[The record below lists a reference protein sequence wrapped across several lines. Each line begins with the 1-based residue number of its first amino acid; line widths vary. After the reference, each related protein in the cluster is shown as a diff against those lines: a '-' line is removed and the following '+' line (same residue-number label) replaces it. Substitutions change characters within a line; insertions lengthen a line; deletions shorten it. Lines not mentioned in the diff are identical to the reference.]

1 MKQCLN
7 LVRKKIINPP
17 KKYLKTKK
25 NLLMFRQCPDLMALI
40 ESTALFDLVLD
51 FSGYEAKWIHDNC
64 VVLKGKVSQGP
75 YTEIIDL

>member
-1 MKQCLN
+1 
-7 LVRKKIINPP
+7 
-17 KKYLKTKK
+17 
-25 NLLMFRQCPDLMALI
+25 MFRQCPYLMALI

-75 YTEIIDL
+75 YTEIIEL

>member
-1 MKQCLN
+1 
-7 LVRKKIINPP
+7 
-17 KKYLKTKK
+17 
-25 NLLMFRQCPDLMALI
+25 MFRQCPDLMAII